1 MMKIR
6 IEQLFTENGIE
17 VLSVIS
23 NKYEKTKFDLIRE
36 DWRFQQQKEKNMQR
50 KNQLKIKYII
60 KILYRKASDGMKKMI
75 FSK

>member
-1 MMKIR
+1 MKIR
-6 IEQLFTENGIE
+6 IEQLFTENGTE

-36 DWRFQQQKEKNMQR
+36 DWRFQQQREKNMQR

-75 FSK
+75 FGK